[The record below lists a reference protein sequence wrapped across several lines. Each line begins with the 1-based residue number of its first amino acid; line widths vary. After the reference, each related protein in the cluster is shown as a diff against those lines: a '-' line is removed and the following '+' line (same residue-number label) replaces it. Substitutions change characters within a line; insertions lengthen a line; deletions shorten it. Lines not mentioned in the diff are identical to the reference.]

1 MKKSFFALLL
11 FPILFSCQSGD
22 QKIDYCK
29 AENEIIINSVFCV
42 DFGLPLAEFSVKYPS
57 GWDYYPPVKGNSNYH
72 YVTLEKQDSGWI
84 SLDQT
89 ITFGINTLDAN
100 GYRYIEFSYQQLAE
114 IQNLYEQ
121 QNVELSEEYIGQLN
135 YEGVPYFIYKAKAD
149 YHEPS
154 MKLEG
159 KYQVICLLAH
169 PPFGGKNGVF
179 VTMAI
184 KDDQPLPEWTDYLN
198 EYCVGEIF
206 RSLTW
211 RTR

>member
-1 MKKSFFALLL
+1 MKKLFFV
-11 FPILFSCQSGD
+11 IFSTLWIIGCQSD
-22 QKIDYCK
+22 KQIPNSCA

-42 DFGLPLAEFSVKYPS
+42 DFGLPLAEFSIKYPT
-57 GWDYYPPVKGNSNYH
+57 GWDYNPPVKGNSNYH
-72 YVTLEKQDSGWI
+72 YVTLEKKDSVSNNI
-84 SLDQT
+84 DQT

-121 QNVELSEEYIGQLN
+121 QKVDLSEEYIGQLN

-149 YHEPS
+149 YNEPE
-154 MKLEG
+154 MKLVG
-159 KYQVICLLAH
+159 KYQIICLLAH

-179 VTMAI
+179 VSMAI

-198 EYCVGEIF
+198 QSCVGEIF